1 MKFVSIQSTA
11 LPEITKSVKE
21 CINLGQWLL
30 FKAEQQDENVFF
42 YLKVGTEIYPLSQRG
57 GFLTSTPVGNVEID
71 EVYYFSDMP
80 KPISLSNASSDVYW
94 VSA

>member
-30 FKAEQQDENVFF
+30 FKARQQDENVFY
-42 YLKVGTEIYPLSQRG
+42 YLKVGSEIYPLSRNG

-80 KPISLSNASSDVYW
+80 KPMSLSNT
-94 VSA
+94 SAGFSQALV

>member
-30 FKAEQQDENVFF
+30 FKAQQHDEHVFF
-42 YLKVGTEIYPLSQRG
+42 YLKVGSEIYPLNRNG
-57 GFLTSTPVGNVEID
+57 GFLTSAPVGNVDID
-71 EVYYFSDMP
+71 EVYYFSDLP
-80 KPISLSNASSDVYW
+80 KPISLSNSGSEAFR
-94 VSA
+94 AMA